1 MGSWLKMSGHR
12 VRFLSYKH
20 LNLKISMFEDFYG
33 YYGNL
38 LHHEDYYHLVTSQPT
53 PDKEW

>member
-1 MGSWLKMSGHR
+1 MGSWLKISGHR

-38 LHHEDYYHLVTSQPT
+38 LHHEYYHHLVTSQPT